1 MNISIKLDD
10 DIEELINDNEL
21 IEINKFAK
29 IEEIFSDE
37 SISIYRNT
45 EYEISNKDE
54 WDRRREK

>member
-54 WDRRREK
+54 